1 MEDILTVNGLCK
13 SFGGIAAVQDISM
26 RIPRGKIV
34 SLIGPNGAGKTSVF
48 NLLTGFYE
56 KDAGTIGFEGAP
68 LEGLKAYDY
77 VKRGI
82 VRTFQNVRLYSAM
95 SVLDNVMVG
104 NQYRIRYSP
113 LDIVFNTRRKR
124 RVEEESRT
132 AALALLEE
140 LGLSHL
146 AYERCDALSYGQQK
160 KLEIVRAMASAP
172 KLLLLDEPAAG
183 LNPLESEELSVF
195 VAHLIDRGF
204 TILLI
209 EHDISL
215 VMSISDYVYVMDHG
229 RMLSEG
235 MPEQV
240 QRDPAVI
247 EAYIGK
253 RGMQDVIAGKSP

>member
-1 MEDILTVNGLCK
+1 MDDILTVNGLCK

-48 NLLTGFYE
+48 NLLT
-56 KDAGTIGFEGAP
+56 GFEGAP